1 MNHKVLIIVNPVSG
15 KNNIKK
21 YIPRI
26 KENFEKSDFQTKIKY
41 TSIENGAGSIIKG
54 SKEDFDMILICGG
67 DGTLNQAIQ
76 EVEYEN
82 LKVPIGY
89 IPTGTTNDFAH
100 SINISFDKLH
110 ISKNINKYFS
120 RKIDLGMI
128 NDRVF
133 NYVVAF
139 GLFSESSYKTR
150 IKLKQKLGRFAYVLY
165 GIKEI
170 FNHKTYKLQI
180 QSDATRIEDE
190 FIYGSISNSKYI
202 GGFDLFKNKSIEVD
216 DGKFEAVFVK
226 KPKNFLQMLRIILKV
241 IQGKLEDECI
251 YYIQTSNLEIKCNKP
266 IELSIDGEYGGG
278 KKDIRIH
285 VKKQSVEYLVPQ
297 CNISK
302 S

>member
-1 MNHKVLIIVNPVSG
+1 MSNKVLIIVNPVSG
-15 KNNIKK
+15 KKNIKK

-26 KENFEKSDFQTKIKY
+26 KVNFEKSNFQTEIKY
-41 TSIENGAGSIIKG
+41 TAIENDAGSIIKEA
-54 SKEDFDMILICGG
+54 KEDFNVILICGG

-76 EVEYEN
+76 EVDFEN

-110 ISKNINKYFS
+110 ISKNINEYSS

-128 NDRVF
+128 NEKVF

-139 GLFSESSYKTR
+139 GLFSESSYKTGS
-150 IKLKQKLGRFAYVLY
+150 KLKQKLGRLAYILY

-170 FNHKTYKLQI
+170 FNYKTYKLQI
-180 QSDATRIEDE
+180 ESETTKIEDE

-202 GGFDLFKNKSIEVD
+202 GGFDLFKNKSVEFD

-226 KPKNFLQMLRIILKV
+226 KPKSFLQMLRIILKV
-241 IQGKLEDECI
+241 LRGKLEDECI
-251 YYIQTSNLEIKCNKP
+251 YYIQTSNLKIKCNKP

-278 KKDIRIH
+278 KKDIKIH
-285 VKKQSVEYLVPQ
+285 VKKEKVEYLVP
-297 CNISK
+297 K
-302 S
+302 V